1 MPVLIATLFALL
13 FLPAALL
20 AAPICDGTDFATT
33 LSDAERQE
41 IRTAVEAVPYAQGNH
56 WIARRGD
63 QTLHVIGTLHLNDP
77 RMEAI
82 ADRLSPLL
90 DQAELLM
97 MEVSAED
104 MNDFNSLDNMS
115 AYLLTE
121 GPSLIE
127 LMGEKDWADFSTVL
141 REHQIAPWMAAKM
154 RPWLLDQVLTLPTCI
169 RIDKQ
174 ASAGLDMRL
183 DAIAKSRDLPVASL
197 ERMEELIGIMNAK
210 PLDQQVKELLV
221 AVPLYDNSADYLATL
236 REGYFSEDLAFHME
250 VLHRQAKEQSQ
261 LPGPEWDQLWDDFQT
276 SLVKNRN
283 ALWLPRILDRNEAT
297 IVIAVGAAHL
307 SGEHGLL
314 NLLGQEGYR
323 LERAAF

>member
-1 MPVLIATLFALL
+1 MPALIAALFALL

-56 WIARRGD
+56 WIAQRGD
-63 QTLHVIGTLHLNDP
+63 QTLHVIGTMHLNDP

-90 DQAELLM
+90 DQADLLM
-97 MEVSAED
+97 MEVSPED
-104 MNDFNSLDNMS
+104 MNNFNSLDNMS

-121 GPSLIE
+121 GPSLID
-127 LMGEKDWADFSTVL
+127 LIGDKDWADFSTVL
-141 REHQIAPWMAAKM
+141 RKHQIAPWMAAKM
-154 RPWLLDQVLTLPTCI
+154 RPWLLDQMLSLPTCV
-169 RIDKQ
+169 RKDKQ
-174 ASAGLDMRL
+174 ARAGLDLRL
-183 DAIAKSRDLPVASL
+183 EAYARDRGVPVTSL
-197 ERMEELIGIMNAK
+197 ETMAEVMGIMNAK
-210 PLDQQVKELLV
+210 PLEQQLKELRL
-221 AVPLYDNSADYLATL
+221 ALPLYAHSTDYTVTM
-236 REGYFSEDLAFHME
+236 RTGYFAEDLAFQME
-250 VLHRQAKEQSQ
+250 VLRRRVKEQSQ
-261 LPGPEWDQLWDDFQT
+261 MPGPEWDQLWEDFQT

-283 ALWLPRILDRNEAT
+283 APWLPRILDRNEAT

-314 NLLGQEGYR
+314 TLLDQAGYNLS
-323 LERAAF
+323 RATF